1 MAVSVSTCCSK
12 KNPPGDKIAVY
23 TAIFL
28 LREPGHETR
37 RCSIDR
43 ANANMRLLEPRMKL
57 SVLGIACAL
66 VVAQP
71 APALAQP
78 APALAQPYPSKPIR
92 MLVGLPAGSSLDSC
106 ARAVTSRLSERL
118 HQNVVVD
125 NRSGA
130 GGNIAA
136 ETVARARPDGYT
148 LLMGAFG
155 ALAVNPNLYANLP
168 YDSSRDFAPIARV
181 VDATNVLVIN
191 PSVPASTVKELVA
204 LAKAKPLLAGSAGI
218 GTPGH
223 LSLALFNLIAGTQV
237 EHVVYKGSGPALLD
251 LMAGAVHMVFA
262 TSSTGVPLM
271 KAGKLKGLAVSTA
284 KRSALVPELPTMAE
298 AGLKDFEVSG
308 WYGAFAPAGT
318 PQPIVQRLNAEIV
331 KLLELPDVR
340 QFLFNQGLE
349 VNPSTPDEMGAQ
361 LRSDIARWG
370 KVIKASGI
378 KP

>member
-1 MAVSVSTCCSK
+1 MIGSMKARAWI
-12 KNPPGDKIAVY
+12 IA
-23 TAIFL
+23 L
-28 LREPGHETR
+28 
-37 RCSIDR
+37 
-43 ANANMRLLEPRMKL
+43 
-57 SVLGIACAL
+57 AL
-66 VVAQP
+66 VFAQC
-71 APALAQP
+71 AAGFAQD
-78 APALAQPYPSKPIR
+78 YPFKPVR

-106 ARAVTSRLSERL
+106 ARAVASKLSERL
-118 HQNVVVD
+118 GQNVVVD

-136 ETVARARPDGYT
+136 ETVAHARADGYT

-155 ALAVNPNLYANLP
+155 ALAVNPNLYRNLP
-168 YDSSRDFAPIARV
+168 YDSVRDFAPIARV

-191 PSVPASTVKELVA
+191 PSVPANSVIDLVA
-204 LAKAKPLLAGSAGI
+204 LAKAKPLLAGSAGV

-223 LSLALFNLIAGTQV
+223 LSLAMFNLIAGTQV
-237 EHVVYKGSGPALLD
+237 EHIVYKGSGPALLD
-251 LMAGAVHMVFA
+251 LMAGAIHMVFA

-271 KAGKLKGLAVSTA
+271 KSGKLRGLAVSTA

-308 WYGAFAPAGT
+308 WYGLFAPTGT
-318 PQPIVQRLNAEIV
+318 PRPIVQRLNSETV

-349 VNPSTPDEMGAQ
+349 VNPSAADELGAQ

-370 KVIKASGI
+370 KVIRESGI
-378 KP
+378 KPN